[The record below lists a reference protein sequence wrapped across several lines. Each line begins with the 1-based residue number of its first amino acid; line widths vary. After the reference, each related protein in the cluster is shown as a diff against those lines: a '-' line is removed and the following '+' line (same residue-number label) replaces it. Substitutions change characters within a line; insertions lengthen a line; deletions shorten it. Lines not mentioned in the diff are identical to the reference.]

1 MTPLLLSDGV
11 FLYGG
16 MQMYTQI
23 LNEIPESYFGKTMG
37 RKLEIG
43 SKPLINMA
51 VGIPDQPV
59 HPSVIEAMTE
69 AIQQPENNRYGVF
82 RGKDSLKTAIQSFYQ
97 DVYGVTLDK
106 DKEICVLYGTKS
118 GLVHLPTCVIE
129 PGEGVLLPNPGY
141 PDYLAG
147 VTLARGE
154 HYELPLL
161 PENHYLPDFDQI
173 DQEEL
178 ENTKLI
184 YLNYPSN
191 PTGAIATKVFFDET
205 IKRFKETKT
214 KIVHDFAYAPFGF
227 NAKNP
232 SILQSEGAKDVA
244 IEIYSLSKGFNMSG
258 VRVGFAVGNEEMI
271 AALNYF
277 QDHTQVGMWGALQ
290 DMAVAALNLG
300 EPYLDEQNAIFKR
313 RRDKVTTA
321 LQAAQIPFQPMD
333 GGIFLWV
340 KVPPEF
346 NSEDYVDFLLK
357 SQSILVTPDIP
368 FGSNGDDY
376 IRVSLAVD
384 DEQIDEFIERMT
396 GTNVLYQL

>member
-1 MTPLLLSDGV
+1 
-11 FLYGG
+11 
-16 MQMYTQI
+16 MYTQI

-43 SKPLINMA
+43 NKPLINMA

-59 HPSVIEAMTE
+59 HESVIEAMTE
-69 AIQQPENNRYGVF
+69 AIRKPENNRYGVF
-82 RGKDSLKTAIQSFYQ
+82 RGKDHLKTAIQTFYQ
-97 DVYGVTLDK
+97 DVYGVTLHK

-141 PDYLAG
+141 TDYLAG
-147 VTLARGE
+147 VKLARGE

-161 PENHYLPDFDQI
+161 PDNHYLPDFDQI
-173 DQEEL
+173 DPDEL
-178 ENTKLI
+178 DRTKLI

-191 PTGAIATKVFFDET
+191 PTGAVATKAFFDET
-205 IKRFKETKT
+205 IERFKDTET

-232 SILQSEGAKDVA
+232 SILQSDYAKDVA

-258 VRVGFAVGNEEMI
+258 VRVGFAVGNEQMI

-290 DMAVAALNLG
+290 DMAAAALSLG
-300 EPYLDEQNAIFKR
+300 EPYLEEQNAIFKH
-313 RRDKVTTA
+313 RRDKVT
-321 LQAAQIPFQPMD
+321 AAFKAANIPFEPMD

-346 NSEDYVDFLLK
+346 KSEDYVDFLLK
-357 SQSILVTPDIP
+357 SQSILVTPGIP

-376 IRVSLAVD
+376 IRVSLAVED
-384 DEQIDEFIERMT
+384 AHIDEFIERMKE
-396 GTNVLYQL
+396 TNVLYQL